1 MTPKAIEWLGGKLRI
16 LDQSKLPHEQRFID
30 LVSYQDVALAIKEMR
45 VRGAPA
51 IGIAAAY
58 GIALGAQDIRG
69 GARKEEFLAQLN
81 QVIQTFAATR
91 PTAVNLFQ
99 AIERMSK
106 IVRRHRINPW
116 HFRH

>member
-1 MTPKAIEWLGGKLRI
+1 MTPKAIEWFGDKLRI
-16 LDQSKLPHEQRFID
+16 LDQSKLPQEQSFID
-30 LVSYQDVALAIKEMR
+30 LVSYQDVALAIREMR
-45 VRGAPA
+45 VRGTPA

-58 GIALGAQDIRG
+58 GVALGAQGIKTAG
-69 GARKEEFLAQLN
+69 KEEFLTQLN
-81 QVIQTFAATR
+81 QVTQSFAATR